1 VMHVHMIFMPRVAMG
16 GNVRKIVHNLFATNI
31 FCICP
36 YFSIESKII
45 LDVSHVAVPVCWI
58 CREETKETRGQRLSL
73 GIVHVVAHFAHW
85 TCLVLRTRLR
95 VGAMLRSKIYLHV

>member
-16 GNVRKIVHNLFATNI
+16 GNVRMGIEDWGRVLRAYLNYVHNLFATNI

-45 LDVSHVAVPVCWI
+45 LDVSCLQQLKRKIATMQRQKYPSAGSVV
-58 CREETKETRGQRLSL
+58 RRRKRRGDRGS
-73 GIVHVVAHFAHW
+73 
-85 TCLVLRTRLR
+85 R
-95 VGAMLRSKIYLHV
+95 

>member
-1 VMHVHMIFMPRVAMG
+1 MMHVHMIFMPRVAMG

-58 CREETKETRGQRLSL
+58 CHEETKEIESGTEALVRDCACRGTS
-73 GIVHVVAHFAHW
+73 GFAHW
-85 TCLVLRTRLR
+85 TCLVQYAANKVADGGDVT
-95 VGAMLRSKIYLHV
+95 K